1 MTDKKKNSHK
11 ALTDEERAMKWKII
25 QGLAAQIVQD
35 GGGNIKFSRKEKTR
49 IMI

>member
-11 ALTDEERAMKWKII
+11 ALTDKERAMKWKII
-25 QGLAAQIVQD
+25 QGLAAQIVQE
-35 GGGNIKFSRKEKTR
+35 GGENIKFSPKENPR

>member
-25 QGLAAQIVQD
+25 QGLAAQIVQE
-35 GGGNIKFSRKEKTR
+35 GGGNIKFSRERKPAL
-49 IMI
+49 